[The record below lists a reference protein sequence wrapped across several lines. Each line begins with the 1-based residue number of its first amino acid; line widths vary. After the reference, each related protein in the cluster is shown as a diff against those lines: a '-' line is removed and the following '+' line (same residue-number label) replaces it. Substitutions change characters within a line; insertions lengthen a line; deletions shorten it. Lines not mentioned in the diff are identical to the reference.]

1 MSGKIGKNNTRK
13 SYDTIWGN
21 KPESTGERRKNKKIW
36 PKGKTIQT
44 KHNSLKQRKK
54 TTTYKLWEITRK
66 LTNKR
71 MQERL
76 NNFEVKYGDHKNV
89 TKSRMDK
96 QQSERVRRTRI
107 MTKSGNTR
115 RFTKNG
121 TKKTICKTPGRDEMK
136 FDIGKFAKLA
146 MKNSKQHLM
155 DGTEL
160 PNQDKISTLRG

>member
-1 MSGKIGKNNTRK
+1 
-13 SYDTIWGN
+13 
-21 KPESTGERRKNKKIW
+21 
-36 PKGKTIQT
+36 
-44 KHNSLKQRKK
+44 
-54 TTTYKLWEITRK
+54 
-66 LTNKR
+66 
-71 MQERL
+71 
-76 NNFEVKYGDHKNV
+76 
-89 TKSRMDK
+89 MDK

-160 PNQDKISTLRG
+160 PIKTKLVRWEDKKTYKYSGIFEADTIKQEGMKKIRKEYSWKTRKLLEIKL